1 MNLPNLTV
9 VMNLIRCLIR
19 EPATEFTSRM
29 ETYLLAKL
37 DDVLEDYKKEHSAYQ
52 HYVYKQRLLNFIEEE
67 RDYINKKP
75 HQERSALLR
84 QESAIPLNAI
94 STPLIGNGLHSRD
107 TPVVDLE
114 SNLNQMTP

>member
-1 MNLPNLTV
+1 MNLPNLTA

-19 EPATEFTSRM
+19 EPATEFTKDMEEYLYSR
-29 ETYLLAKL
+29 L
-37 DDVLEDYKKEHSAYQ
+37 DLVLEDYKKEHSVYQ
-52 HYVYKQRLLNFIEEE
+52 HKVYRQRLLNFIEEE

-75 HQERSALLR
+75 HQERSALPR
-84 QESAIPLNAI
+84 QEAAIPLDAI

-114 SNLNQMTP
+114 SNLNQMIP